1 MITKFLD
8 RLSIKTQVT
17 LFAVGILVAC
27 IWTMAFYV
35 EGMLHDDMQRHLG
48 EQQLSTATMMAQVI
62 DDELVSR
69 ITSMERYANGRI
81 EPFMLGAPASL
92 QARLEQSPAILSLFN
107 GGLFATDVRGRLIAS
122 APKSMGK
129 QGLRASDREAVVT
142 AIKEARP
149 VVGKISVDG
158 QTWGPNLIIVIPL
171 RNGTGEVIGA
181 LVGVTDLSA
190 SNFLERTVQ
199 SGYGKTGGYL
209 VIDPVQNI
217 IIAATDRSRVM
228 RPAPAFGRN
237 VMHDK
242 YARGYEGF
250 GVAESSLGVVELSA
264 AKGVPM
270 AGWFAVATLPVE
282 EAFAPIE
289 AMKHRLLV
297 GVLIFSVLAGA
308 LAGWLSRRLLQRLFA
323 PIMTASLAVSDQ
335 VSGAGPIAPLPVTRR
350 DEIGDLIF
358 SFNHLLEV
366 LNRRE
371 EALQESEAE
380 FRELFNEI
388 PVGYHDL
395 DAEGRIVRINR
406 TELRTLGYV
415 EEEMLGRYA
424 WDFVEG
430 AEDSR
435 QAVKEKLA
443 EIRSVDSTFERYF
456 RRKDGTTIP
465 AIIKDKCRRD
475 RDGNVIGM
483 RTSLMYIAE
492 RKKAEAELELHRHHL
507 EELIA
512 SRTAELTLAK
522 AEAEAA
528 SVAKSTFL
536 ANMSHEIR
544 TPLSGIIGM
553 TYILKQGLV
562 TQIQAERLDKI
573 DAAASHLLHVIDDI
587 LDLSKI
593 EAGKLVL
600 DDGPVDIAALM
611 STVVSI
617 MEVRAQAKG
626 VALDAVS
633 APGFPPLVGDVT
645 RLRQALLN
653 YVSNA
658 IKFTAAGSVTLRASI
673 VEETDDAA
681 LLRFEVQDPG
691 IGIAPEVMSR
701 LFVPFEQ
708 ADASISRQYGGTGL
722 GLTITRRIAQLM
734 GGDTGAESV
743 PGVGSTFWLTARL
756 RKDANAPMSV
766 LADGE
771 SAGAA
776 LRQRHQGRRVLV
788 VDDEPMNIEIAS
800 CMMKNVGLCVD
811 TAADGEQA
819 IAMVRES
826 SYAAI
831 LMDMQMPL
839 MDGLE
844 ATRQIRRRPES
855 LSVPILAMTANAFA
869 EDKARCLAAGMND
882 FIVKPFSPEI
892 LFSMLLRWIER

>member
-1 MITKFLD
+1 VITKLLD
-8 RLSIKTQVT
+8 RLSIKAQVT

-35 EGMLHDDMQRHLG
+35 EEMLHDDMQRHLG

-69 ITSMERYANGRI
+69 VTSMERYASGRI
-81 EPFMLGAPASL
+81 EPFMLGTPASL

-122 APKSMGK
+122 VPKSVE
-129 QGLRASDREAVVT
+129 QQRLRASDREAVVT
-142 AIKEARP
+142 AITEARP
-149 VVGKISVDG
+149 VVGKISMDG
-158 QTWGPNLIIVIPL
+158 QTWGPNLNVVIPL
-171 RNGTGEVIGA
+171 RNGMGEVIGA

-217 IIAATDRSRVM
+217 IIAATDRSRAM

-237 VMHDK
+237 AMHDK
-242 YARGYEGF
+242 YVRGYEGF
-250 GVAESSLGVVELSA
+250 GVAKSSLGVVELSA

-289 AMKHRLLV
+289 AMRHRLLV
-297 GVLIFSVLAGA
+297 GALIFSVLAGA

-335 VSGAGPIAPLPVTRR
+335 VSGMGPIAPLPVTRR
-350 DEIGDLIF
+350 DEIGDLIC

-395 DAEGRIVRINR
+395 DAEGRIIRINR
-406 TELRTLGYV
+406 TELKTLGYA
-415 EEEMLGRYA
+415 EEEMLGRYV

-430 AEDSR
+430 TEDSR

-443 EIRSVDSTFERYF
+443 EIRSVDSAFERYF

-465 AIIKDKCRRD
+465 AIIKDKCRHD
-475 RDGNVIGM
+475 RDGKVIGM

-512 SRTAELTLAK
+512 CRTAELTLAK

-528 SVAKSTFL
+528 NVAKSTFL

-562 TQIQAERLDKI
+562 TQVQAERLDKI

-617 MEVRAQAKG
+617 MEVRAQVKG
-626 VALDAVS
+626 VVLDALP
-633 APGFPPLVGDVT
+633 AQGFPPLVGDVT

-673 VEETDDAA
+673 VEETNDAA
-681 LLRFEVQDPG
+681 LLRFEVQDTG

-701 LFVPFEQ
+701 LFAPFEQ

-734 GGDTGAESV
+734 GGETGAESV

-756 RKDANAPMSV
+756 SKDANAPMSGP
-766 LADGE
+766 ADGE
-771 SAGAA
+771 SAGPA
-776 LRQRHQGRRVLV
+776 LRQRHQGLRVLV

-800 CMMKNVGLCVD
+800 CMMRDVGLRVD

-819 IAMVRES
+819 ICMARES
-826 SYAAI
+826 SYAVI
-831 LMDMQMPL
+831 LMDMQMPH

-844 ATRQIRRRPES
+844 ATRQIRMQPES

-882 FIVKPFSPEI
+882 FIVKPFSPEA